1 MMIWLIMKLLKF
13 FFFLKGLSVFVCDGN
28 NEIVFSIVILY
39 VKCNSKILI

>member
-1 MMIWLIMKLLKF
+1 MINNEIVEI

>member
-1 MMIWLIMKLLKF
+1 MINNEIVEI

-28 NEIVFSIVILY
+28 NEFVFSIVILC